1 VHHGIYQVSD
11 IRLAAM
17 HRGEIGA
24 MITDSIADQ
33 VEKEMADWGS
43 KSGAPNFV
51 KALKDMVETN
61 DVLLEDGKIL
71 RENS

>member
-1 VHHGIYQVSD
+1 
-11 IRLAAM
+11 
-17 HRGEIGA
+17 

-43 KSGAPNFV
+43 KPGVPNFV

-61 DVLLEDGKIL
+61 DVLLEDGKVL

>member
-1 VHHGIYQVSD
+1 MHG
-11 IRLAAM
+11 
-17 HRGEIGA
+17 GEIGA
-24 MITDSIADQ
+24 MITDSIVDQ

-43 KSGAPNFV
+43 KSGMPNFV

-61 DVLLEDGKIL
+61 DVLFEDGKIL